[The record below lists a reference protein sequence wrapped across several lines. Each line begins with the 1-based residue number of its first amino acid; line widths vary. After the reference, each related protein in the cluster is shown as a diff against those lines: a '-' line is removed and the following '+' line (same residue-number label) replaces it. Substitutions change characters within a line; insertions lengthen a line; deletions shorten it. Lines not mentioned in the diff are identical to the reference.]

1 MNFEEMLNS
10 RGTSAHREKMPLGEF
25 YRKQVD
31 GKYRYII
38 DLKPALVDNVKF
50 CEALKANM
58 EWAVRHREKQQVHG
72 ELHEDSSGI
81 YEIEMETGNFQTLA
95 SVLASNPAIVAQK
108 GFIDEI
114 FKSLTEYLKKM
125 HAEGVYQ
132 LCLAPESIF
141 VHKGSSVP
149 MVLTQGSFFQGITD
163 LSALYGDSER
173 YVAPEVMSH
182 GRVDERSDV
191 YALGRLVEYL
201 YETGSMPFEY
211 RKMLKKATAQNP
223 DERFQTLDE
232 MTGALKEHRNTRRML
247 LAFVAAVALSL
258 LAVWI
263 YIEMVPE
270 TSTVEFVEPAPKAQ
284 TDDLFGSYYDPEM
297 GIIESDTMPVTD
309 LDRMYQQKAEEIF
322 RKRYAQEADRILSEI
337 YDDKRMN
344 GTEKNYRANSQS
356 MAEELIRLQTEMG
369 EQAGLTE
376 EEAGR
381 IAQEIV
387 DKLTQDKQAQITRRA
402 TAKGVQ
408 GEEEE

>member
-1 MNFEEMLNS
+1 MIYIHVPFCKRFCIYCDFFSELYSEEEAERFADRVCEEISARSNEIDDRVKTLYFGG
-10 RGTSAHREKMPLGEF
+10 GT
-25 YRKQVD
+25 
-31 GKYRYII
+31 
-38 DLKPALVDNVKF
+38 
-50 CEALKANM
+50 
-58 EWAVRHREKQQVHG
+58 
-72 ELHEDSSGI
+72 
-81 YEIEMETGNFQTLA
+81 A
-95 SVLASNPAIVAQK
+95 SVLPLTALSRILIALDKSGHGGPYTEFTIEANPEDIVER
-108 GFIDEI
+108 GVNYVR
-114 FKSLTEYLKKM
+114 SL
-125 HAEGVYQ
+125 
-132 LCLAPESIF
+132 C
-141 VHKGSSVP
+141 
-149 MVLTQGSFFQGITD
+149 
-163 LSALYGDSER
+163 
-173 YVAPEVMSH
+173 
-182 GRVDERSDV
+182 
-191 YALGRLVEYL
+191 ALGMNRLSLGVQSFDDNLLGWMNRRHNAARAVEAVRIAREAGVKNL
-201 YETGSMPFEY
+201 SIDLIFGLSQLSEAVF
-211 RKMLKKATAQNP
+211 R
-223 DERFQTLDE
+223 QTLDE

>member
-1 MNFEEMLNS
+1 M
-10 RGTSAHREKMPLGEF
+10 A
-25 YRKQVD
+25 
-31 GKYRYII
+31 
-38 DLKPALVDNVKF
+38 
-50 CEALKANM
+50 
-58 EWAVRHREKQQVHG
+58 
-72 ELHEDSSGI
+72 
-81 YEIEMETGNFQTLA
+81 
-95 SVLASNPAIVAQK
+95 
-108 GFIDEI
+108 
-114 FKSLTEYLKKM
+114 
-125 HAEGVYQ
+125 
-132 LCLAPESIF
+132 
-141 VHKGSSVP
+141 
-149 MVLTQGSFFQGITD
+149 
-163 LSALYGDSER
+163 
-173 YVAPEVMSH
+173 
-182 GRVDERSDV
+182 
-191 YALGRLVEYL
+191 
-201 YETGSMPFEY
+201 
-211 RKMLKKATAQNP
+211 
-223 DERFQTLDE
+223 
-232 MTGALKEHRNTRRML
+232 GALKEHRNTRRML